1 MVANTYV
8 SEAELRRAWA
18 SAVEAKA
25 KFDELVKPAA
35 GEPATTEELIRRAEA
50 YILQHPGYQP
60 ALTRLAQ
67 LNADWEKRFAAYEQ
81 AMNHFYELGY
91 AWEAAQGHLCPERA
105 AAMRGEPYNGS
116 CAEGAVSEGWVC
128 LRREIMEG
136 R

>member
-18 SAVEAKA
+18 SAVVAKA
-25 KFDELVKPAA
+25 VLDELIKPAA
-35 GEPATTEELIRRAEA
+35 GDPGTTEELIRRAEA

-91 AWEAAQGHLCPERA
+91 AWEAAQGHICPERA
-105 AAMRGEPYNGS
+105 AARRGEAFEGQ
-116 CAEGAVSEGWVC
+116 CWREAEQQGWKC
-128 LRREIMEG
+128 LRHEIMEG